1 MVWQKARQS
10 FLRSVFSGCSTTPRT
25 VILVWLAGLGL
36 SGCAGMGG
44 LGKDAPPEVKRN
56 VVQQRAEARW
66 QAILKGDYAAAYGY
80 LSPASRQSVALPAFE
95 ARMRGAQLRGAKVDA
110 VDCGDE
116 SCKVA
121 ISITYDH
128 RLMKGITTPAQETW
142 VISDGQAWYVWQL

>member
-1 MVWQKARQS
+1 M
-10 FLRSVFSGCSTTPRT
+10 PRMA
-25 VILVWLAGLGL
+25 VVVWLAGLGL

-44 LGKDAPPEVKRN
+44 LGKDAPPDVKRN
-56 VVQQRAEARW
+56 AVQERAQARW
-66 QAILKGDYAAAYGY
+66 QAIITGDYAAAYGY
-80 LSPASRQSVALPAFE
+80 LSPASRRLVALPAFE

-116 SCKVA
+116 LCKVA
-121 ISITYDH
+121 VSITYDH